1 MADNNPVGMMLET
14 PLAALIEK
22 LGLAIANAQFALDS
36 NAIAIARMLADAESG
51 IQLPG
56 DDRPRS
62 MLELGFTPSF
72 YHLTEATI
80 EARVAFSIGQSS
92 EFSVGA
98 SAGVNVGFFAA
109 SVNASYSQKYS
120 FEATASSAITAK
132 FVSIP
137 PPTVFQE
144 LLRASVGKLPAT
156 P

>member
-14 PLAALIEK
+14 PLAALIEQ
-22 LGLAIANAQFALDS
+22 LGLSIANAQFALDR
-36 NAIAIARMLADAESG
+36 NAIAIARMLADPDHG
-51 IQLPG
+51 LQLPG
-56 DDRPRS
+56 DSRVRS

-92 EFSVGA
+92 QVSVGA
-98 SAGVNVGFFAA
+98 SAVGYVGFFAA

-120 FEATASSAITAK
+120 FEATASSAISAK

-144 LLRASVGKLPAT
+144 LLRASVDARSET

>member
-1 MADNNPVGMMLET
+1 MADNNPVGMLLES
-14 PLAALIEK
+14 PLPQLIEK
-22 LGLAIANAQFALDS
+22 LGLSIANAQFALDR
-36 NAIAIARMLADAESG
+36 NAIEIARMLASTDSG
-51 IQLPG
+51 LQLPG

-62 MLELGFTPSF
+62 MLELGFAPCF

-92 EFSVGA
+92 EFSIGA
-98 SAGVNVGFFAA
+98 SASVGIGFFAA

-120 FEATASSAITAK
+120 FEATASSAISAK

-144 LLRASVGKLPAT
+144 LLRASVGKPDK

>member
-1 MADNNPVGMMLET
+1 MADNNPVGMLLDT
-14 PLAALIEK
+14 PLPLLIEK
-22 LGLAIANAQFALDS
+22 LGLSIANAQYALDR
-36 NAIAIARMLADAESG
+36 NAVAIARLLADTESG
-51 IQLPG
+51 LQLPG

-80 EARVAFSIGQSS
+80 EAKVAFSIGQSS
-92 EFSVGA
+92 SLSVGA

-120 FEATASSAITAK
+120 FEASASSAISAK

-144 LLRASVGKLPAT
+144 LLRASVGRSDKP
-156 P
+156 